1 MLKRSVEHDYVD
13 SIGQFYKKLYRNLEL
28 FYTYRSYRTYDYDI
42 KPVTFFIVLIQMM
55 TVIRPLIDSV
65 RGYIKKPD
73 IAWFLHPIFCITV
86 PILYIFVTF
95 KYIIG
100 KSLIKKHT
108 YK

>member
-1 MLKRSVEHDYVD
+1 MIMLIQSVN
-13 SIGQFYKKLYRNLEL
+13 SIKNYIEIWNF
-28 FYTYRSYRTYDYDI
+28 SIHITYDYDI